1 MEATTSVKNYVS
13 KNIAGAAGVTIDHRV
28 VEDAKGAKEIFSSI
42 KREAAPLGYLNYG
55 RDGNRCQIFF
65 EPFTATTA
73 REKKAIVATAL
84 ADLDELL
91 TPVGDG
97 GE

>member
-1 MEATTSVKNYVS
+1 MEATDTIKNYTSEVKGATGVS
-13 KNIAGAAGVTIDHRV
+13 VTYRATS
-28 VEDAKGAKEIFSSI
+28 DAKGVRDIFAPI
-42 KREAAPLGYLNYG
+42 RREGTSLGYLNYG

-73 REKKAIVATAL
+73 KEKKAIVTAVL

-91 TPVGDG
+91 TPESDG
-97 GE
+97 